1 MKENKMSYIPY
12 GDLEF
17 KILEY
22 YLLHYLNSGNTFI
35 DGGAHIGQE
44 SIPAAKK
51 IGPTGTVYAFEPNY
65 HAAEE
70 LKRKC
75 QEATLRNIKIIEKAL
90 FNKKCKQL
98 LELPDNGKDPVI
110 TQGGTFAD
118 HSKNRFFPRY
128 SGTYQFEID
137 CVRLDD
143 FLNSNE
149 IVHMIKLD
157 VQGVEPQVLE
167 GGEGTIQR
175 CSPVILMEWE
185 SIPDDLVEFTYDF
198 LKKYNYDIYDLN
210 QYNKKY
216 NKMQEMLMASIP
228 QARTNLLCLPE
239 SAVFE
244 NIFTNG
250 TL

>member
-1 MKENKMSYIPY
+1 MAYIPY
-12 GDLEF
+12 GDLEH
-17 KILEY
+17 KVLEY
-22 YLLHYLNSGNTFI
+22 YLLHYLNTGNTFI

-51 IGPTGTVYAFEPNY
+51 IGPTGTVYAFEPNH
-65 HAAEE
+65 HAAGALEE
-70 LKRKC
+70 KC
-75 QEATLRNIKIIEKAL
+75 KEMQLDNIKIIKKAL
-90 FNKKCKQL
+90 YNEECKQL
-98 LELPDNGKDPVI
+98 LELPDDGKDPVM

-128 SGTYQFEID
+128 RGTYQLEID
-137 CVRLDD
+137 CIQLDN
-143 FLNSNE
+143 FLGPNE

-167 GGEGTIQR
+167 GGEKTIQR
-175 CSPVILMEWE
+175 CLPIILMEWE
-185 SIPDDLVEFTYDF
+185 SIPDSLVEFTHGF
-198 LKKYNYDIYDLN
+198 LQKYKYDIYDLN
-210 QYNKKY
+210 QYNKKHH
-216 NKMQEMLMASIP
+216 KIQDMLMANIP

-250 TL
+250 IL

>member
-1 MKENKMSYIPY
+1 MSYISY

-22 YLLHYLNSGNTFI
+22 YLLHYLNSGNTFV

-51 IGPTGTVYAFEPNY
+51 IGLTGTVYAFEPNY
-65 HAAEE
+65 HAVEALEE
-70 LKRKC
+70 KI
-75 QEATLRNIKIIEKAL
+75 QEMNLRNIKVIQKAL
-90 FNKKCKQL
+90 YNEACKQQ
-98 LELPDNGKDPVI
+98 LELPDDGKDPVI

-128 SGTYQFEID
+128 RGTYQFEID
-137 CVRLDD
+137 CIRLDD
-143 FLNSNE
+143 FLNPNE
-149 IVHMIKLD
+149 IVHMLKLD
-157 VQGVEPQVLE
+157 VQGVEPQALE
-167 GGEGTIQR
+167 GGENTIQR
-175 CSPVILMEWE
+175 CLPIILMEWE
-185 SIPDDLVEFTYDF
+185 SIPDVLAESTYDF
-198 LKKYNYDIYDLN
+198 LKKRKYDIYDLN

-216 NKMQEMLMASIP
+216 DKMQDMLMASIP

-239 SAVFE
+239 SAIFE

-250 TL
+250 IL